1 MGDLGIVLLGKEEK
15 GEGDWRREEGEK
27 DEENGDWGR
36 EGGSGGIIAGRG
48 REGISM
54 EREFGGR
61 GGREGREERE

>member
-54 EREFGGR
+54 ESELRER
-61 GGREGREERE
+61 KGREKGEERE